1 MLPLLAIEIGWGPNI
16 VTIGGFLLTW
26 HGLFTAVGILA
37 GVNLS
42 LRMAKVIQ
50 YNEDDAYTLA
60 LVGVPSGII
69 GARLLFVVEH
79 WDFYGSNPGNILALT
94 EGGISIWGAILGG
107 IAGAYI
113 FAIVRGYAIA
123 GALDIAAFGMILG
136 QAVGRIGDVINGE
149 HRATATKLPW
159 GVIYTSAES
168 PGFNH
173 GLATAEQAPASAV
186 TRFIEEFGQV
196 QSFGPVHP
204 ATGYELI
211 GDLVILGL
219 LFAVFFGVFKHRP
232 GLTFLVYFVGYAAMR
247 FVLTELRVDS
257 SESLFGLRVPQVI
270 SLAVLLVSV
279 PLVAYFV
286 TQPPVPRA
294 EAVEAPEPQRPSSG
308 RRVPVRRRH

>member
-1 MLPLLAIEIGWGPNI
+1 MSPLLVIEIGWGPDI
-16 VTIGGFLLTW
+16 ATIGGFLLTW
-26 HGLFTAVGILA
+26 HGLFTALGILA

-42 LRMAKVIQ
+42 LRMAKVIH
-50 YNEDDAYTLA
+50 YDEDDAYTLA

-69 GARLLFVVEH
+69 GARLLFVIER
-79 WDFYGSNPGNILALT
+79 WDFYGDNLGRIFAIT

-113 FAIVRGYAIA
+113 FALVRGYAVT
-123 GALDIAAFGMILG
+123 GALDIAAFGIITG

-149 HRATATKLPW
+149 HISIATDLPW

-168 PGFNH
+168 PGF
-173 GLATAEQAPASAV
+173 AT
-186 TRFIEEFGQV
+186 
-196 QSFGPVHP
+196 SFTLGATHP

-232 GLTFLVYFVGYAAMR
+232 GLTFLTYFVGYAAMR
-247 FVLTELRVDS
+247 FFLTELRVDS
-257 SESLFGLRVPQVI
+257 AESLFGLRVPQVI
-270 SLAVLLVSV
+270 SLAVLLISV
-279 PLVAYFV
+279 PLIAYYA
-286 TQPPVPRA
+286 TQPPVQRMA
-294 EAVEAPEPQRPSSG
+294 AAEAPEAQRPSSG